1 MQQLLRNRA
10 RSAVIE
16 AYNLDEHLLEATRE
30 DSEPHIHIYR
40 HPGTAVV
47 LGRGSD
53 PERELDLPACQAD
66 RVPLTRRRGG
76 GCAVVLDPGNLVISV
91 TLPLPGLTGISRA
104 YDDLTR
110 WLIEGLERIGVEGVE
125 RAGTS
130 DLSLHDRKIGGSCIY
145 RVPGLLFYSTTLLVE
160 PEIERVERWL
170 RHPPREPE
178 YRRGRSH
185 REFMLPLADVME
197 IDDVAGF
204 RERLSESLPATP
216 PR

>member
-1 MQQLLRNRA
+1 M
-10 RSAVIE
+10 IE
-16 AYNLDEHLLEATRE
+16 PYDLDEHLLESTRE
-30 DSEPHIHIYR
+30 DDQPHFTIYR

-53 PERELDLPACQAD
+53 PEKELDLPACLAD
-66 RVPLTRRRGG
+66 RVSLTRRRGG
-76 GCAVVLDPGNLVISV
+76 GCAVVLDPGNLVVSV

-110 WLIEGLERIGVEGVE
+110 WMIEGLALAGVKEIE

-130 DLSLHDRKIGGSCIY
+130 DLALGDRKVGGSCIW
-145 RVPGLLFYSTTLLVE
+145 RTAGLLFYSTTLLVDPRLE
-160 PEIERVERWL
+160 LIERWL

-185 REFMLPLADVME
+185 REFMLPLSDVME
-197 IDDVAGF
+197 IDDVGGF
-204 RERLSESLPATP
+204 QERITQSLLESF

>member
-1 MQQLLRNRA
+1 MSRDRA
-10 RSAVIE
+10 LSTVIE
-16 AYNLDEHLLEATRE
+16 PYDLDEHLLESTRKN
-30 DSEPHIHIYR
+30 DQPHIKTYR
-40 HPGTAVV
+40 HPGITVV

-53 PERELDLPACQAD
+53 PEKELDLPACLAD

-76 GCAVVLDPGNLVISV
+76 GCAVVLDPGNLIVSV
-91 TLPLPGLTGISRA
+91 TLPLPGLTGISKA

-145 RVPGLLFYSTTLLVE
+145 RAPGLLFYSTTLLVD
-160 PEIERVERWL
+160 PEIGLIERYL

-178 YRRGRSH
+178 YRKARSH
-185 REFMLPLADVME
+185 REFMLPLTDVME

-204 RERLSESLPATP
+204 QERLTRSLLATH

>member
-1 MQQLLRNRA
+1 MIG
-10 RSAVIE
+10 S
-16 AYNLDEHLLEATRE
+16 YDHDESLLEATRE
-30 DSEPHIHIYR
+30 DGQSHVRVYR

-53 PERELDLPACQAD
+53 PERELDLTACLAD
-66 RVPLTRRRGG
+66 QVPLTRRRGG
-76 GCAVVLDPGNLVISV
+76 GCAVVLDPGNLIVSV

-110 WLIEGLERIGVEGVE
+110 WMIDGLELAGVKDVE

-130 DLSLHDRKIGGSCIY
+130 DLSLEGKKVGGSCIY
-145 RVPGLLFYSTTLLVE
+145 RAPGLLFYSTTLLVDPDLE
-160 PEIERVERWL
+160 LVERYL

-185 REFMLPLADVME
+185 REFMLSLTEVMESDDAARFQERLTESLLAD
-197 IDDVAGF
+197 
-204 RERLSESLPATP
+204 P
-216 PR
+216 PC

>member
-1 MQQLLRNRA
+1 
-10 RSAVIE
+10 VIGS
-16 AYNLDEHLLEATRE
+16 YDLDEPLLAATRE
-30 DSEPHIHIYR
+30 DGETHIRMYR

-47 LGRGSD
+47 LGRGSN
-53 PERELDLPACQAD
+53 PERELDLTACLTD

-76 GCAVVLDPGNLVISV
+76 GCAVVLDPGNLVVSV

-110 WLIEGLERIGVEGVE
+110 WIIDGLERAGVTGVE

-130 DLSLHDRKIGGSCIY
+130 DLSLDERKVGGSCIY
-145 RVPGLLFYSTTLLVE
+145 RVPGLLFYSTALLVD
-160 PEIERVERWL
+160 PDIELVERYL

-185 REFMLPLADVME
+185 REFMLALSDVMD
-197 IDDVAGF
+197 IDDAGGF
-204 RERLSESLPATP
+204 QERLTKSLLATP
-216 PR
+216 PP

>member
-1 MQQLLRNRA
+1 M
-10 RSAVIE
+10 IE
-16 AYNLDEHLLEATRE
+16 PYVLDEHLLESTRG
-30 DSEPHIHIYR
+30 DDQPHFKIYR
-40 HPGTAVV
+40 HPGIAVV

-53 PERELDLPACQAD
+53 PEKELDLPACLAD

-76 GCAVVLDPGNLVISV
+76 GCAVVLDPGNLIVSV
-91 TLPLPGLTGISRA
+91 TLPLPGLTGISQA
-104 YDDLTR
+104 YDELTR
-110 WLIEGLERIGVEGVE
+110 WMIEGLRVTGVDDIE

-130 DLSLHDRKIGGSCIY
+130 DLSLGGRKIGGSCIY
-145 RVPGLLFYSTTLLVE
+145 RTTGLLFYTTTLLVDPRLE
-160 PEIERVERWL
+160 LVERYL

-185 REFMLPLADVME
+185 REFMLPLTDVME

-204 RERLSESLPATP
+204 QERLGQSLLADP

>member
-1 MQQLLRNRA
+1 MSRSRA
-10 RSAVIE
+10 PSSVIE
-16 AYNLDEHLLEATRE
+16 PYDLDDHLLEATRDDGE
-30 DSEPHIHIYR
+30 LHFNLYR

-53 PERELDLPACQAD
+53 PERELFLQPCRSD

-91 TLPLPGLTGISRA
+91 ALPLPGLTGISRA

-110 WLIEGLERIGVEGVE
+110 WLIDGLEGLGIEGIA

-130 DLSLHDRKIGGSCIY
+130 DLSLQERKIGGSCIY
-145 RVPGLLFYSTTLLVE
+145 RIPGLLFYSTTLLID
-160 PEIERVERWL
+160 PDLERIERWL
-170 RHPPREPE
+170 RHPPREPD

-185 REFMLPLADVME
+185 REFMLPLAEVMG
-197 IDDVAGF
+197 IDDIVGF
-204 RERLSESLPATP
+204 QERLGRSLLASSPF
-216 PR
+216 